1 MVWQGEARQGEDSF
15 ELVVVPRFAAGQGV
29 AGHGGAGRGE
39 DSFELVVVPRFAA
52 RRGEAGH
59 GAARQGM
66 AGRGLF

>member
-1 MVWQGEARQGEDSF
+1 MVWQGEARQ
-15 ELVVVPRFAAGQGV
+15 
-29 AGHGGAGRGE
+29 GE